1 MPLLKDFIM
10 RYVANISLKFLIIL
24 NTRFLNVLSGI
35 TVNNPLAK
43 PTPEVPIDQIE
54 HGLRNGLR
62 ASFNFLCVFIT
73 MKIFISNESYAFNS
87 VNHFS
92 NGKDTEC

>member
-1 MPLLKDFIM
+1 M
-10 RYVANISLKFLIIL
+10 
-24 NTRFLNVLSGI
+24 LSGI

-43 PTPEVPIDQIE
+43 LTAEVPINQIE
-54 HGLRNGLR
+54 HGLRNVPT

-73 MKIFISNESYAFNS
+73 MEIFICNESYAFNS